1 MGVIVSLYSEKK
13 KEIQRFLDSFYD
25 TALTI
30 PNDLT
35 WEYCFKNPTESA
47 DIIGVYIDNKDN
59 FKINMWIS
67 FDKGFFINVTEYNA
81 DKIIRYLFERYPY

>member
-1 MGVIVSLYSEKK
+1 MGVIVSLYSVKNR
-13 KEIQRFLDSFYD
+13 EIQRFLSSFYD
-25 TALTI
+25 TNMNI
-30 PNDLT
+30 QNDLT

-47 DIIGVYIDNKDN
+47 DLVGVYADNKDD

-67 FDKGFFINVTEYNA
+67 FDEGFFINVTEYNA